1 MGHLWQEGRRE
12 EGRYSKSV
20 YQMVP
25 FEKGRRQHL
34 LYTSVRANGAWSLPI
49 SGTEG
54 GEVGGR
60 SGRWDRLY
68 YILSYKASG

>member
-1 MGHLWQEGRRE
+1 MAGGQEGRRE

-25 FEKGRRQHL
+25 FEKVRRQYL
-34 LYTSVRANGAWSLPI
+34 LYTSVRANGAWSLPN
-49 SGTEG
+49 SGREG
-54 GEVGGR
+54 GEVWGW

-68 YILSYKASG
+68 CILSYKASG